1 MVNSPT
7 QNGNQNKKLTKIADY
22 AFGTF
27 YGNCQYQV
35 SSAST
40 KQLDT
45 FNIVGKKILK

>member
-1 MVNSPT
+1 MVKR
-7 QNGNQNKKLTKIADY
+7 NKLIKIADY

-35 SSAST
+35 NSAST